1 MLTKFNQIKVIILIG
16 LFALIFQSC
25 SGDKTE
31 TETVIRPVRYKQVFA
46 TGGNRVRT
54 FSGSSQANI
63 ESNLSFKVSGTINS
77 LRVNVG
83 DKVKA
88 GQIIARLDSENF
100 RLQAQEA
107 EASLTQAEAQARNA
121 AVNYDRIRSLY
132 ENDNASL
139 NDLDG
144 ARAQDESAQAAVKSV
159 EKRLEQARLQLEYAT
174 LKAPI
179 DGAIAEIMIEV
190 NENVQA
196 GKTIALLTSE
206 SDFEVEVSM
215 PEVLIS
221 NINVGDKATVTFDAI
236 PDKTF
241 PATISEVGVSAVG
254 TATTFPVTVILDS
267 TDPNIRAGMATQVSF
282 TFKSMDQRERFII
295 PPVAV
300 NEDREDKYVFI
311 VTPSEN
317 GLGQVHRKKVD
328 VGDLT
333 ADGLEIFSGLSDG
346 DRVITAG
353 ISKLTDG
360 MIVRLPENK
369 EVGQ

>member
-1 MLTKFNQIKVIILIG
+1 MLTRFSQIKFIILTG
-16 LFALIFQSC
+16 LFLILFQSC
-25 SGDKTE
+25 SRDKTE
-31 TETVIRPVRYKQVFA
+31 IEAVIRPVRYTQVFA
-46 TGGNRVRT
+46 TGGNRERA

-88 GQIIARLDSENF
+88 GQVIATLDSENF
-100 RLQAQEA
+100 RLQVQEA

-144 ARAQDESAQAAVKSV
+144 ARAQDESARAAVNSV
-159 EKRLEQARLQLEYAT
+159 QKRLEQARLQLQYAT

-179 DGAIAEIMIEV
+179 DGAIAEIMVDI

-196 GKTIALLTSE
+196 GRTIALLTSE
-206 SDFEVEVSM
+206 SDFEVEVSI

-221 NINVGDKATVTFDAI
+221 SIDVGDRAIVTFDAI
-236 PDKTF
+236 PDKNF

-254 TATTFPVTVILDS
+254 TATTFPVTVVLNS
-267 TDPNIRAGMATQVSF
+267 ADPNIRAGMAAQAAF
-282 TFKSMDQRERFII
+282 TFKSKDQRERFMV

-300 NEDREDKYVFI
+300 NGDREDKFVYV
-311 VTPSEN
+311 VTPTGA
-317 GLGQVHRKKVD
+317 GLGEVHRKTVD

-333 ADGLEIFSGLSDG
+333 AEGLEIFGGLSDG

-353 ISKLTDG
+353 ISKLVDG
-360 MIVRLPENK
+360 MTVRLPEGK
-369 EVGQ
+369 EVRK